1 MSSSIRNNPIAN
13 YFRTAYQELSRV
25 VWPSRE
31 QAIRHTILVIIGSI
45 IVAIFFGAVDYV
57 FDFFLKLFISQF

>member
-1 MSSSIRNNPIAN
+1 MAISAKNNPITN

-31 QAIRHTILVIIGSI
+31 QAIRHTILVIVGSI

-57 FDFFLKLFISQF
+57 FDFFLKLFINQF